1 MPWWKMSVNLMFY
14 YEEKDGEPE
23 RPNEQP
29 KADLD
34 KIFSFSLDSFD
45 EYGLQPNPFE
55 KAEIEVKAGRDD
67 RLLRV
72 DEVECLEEPAKNQLE
87 EDLR

>member
-45 EYGLQPNPFE
+45 EYGL
-55 KAEIEVKAGRDD
+55 
-67 RLLRV
+67 
-72 DEVECLEEPAKNQLE
+72 
-87 EDLR
+87 